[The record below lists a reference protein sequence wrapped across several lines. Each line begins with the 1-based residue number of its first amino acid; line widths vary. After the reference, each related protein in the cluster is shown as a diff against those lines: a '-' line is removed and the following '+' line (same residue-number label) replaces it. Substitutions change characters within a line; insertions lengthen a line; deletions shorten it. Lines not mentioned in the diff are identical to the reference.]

1 MIPSDAELVH
11 LYLSPGHNYF
21 GRHGQPADTHAM
33 VEVDELICLAGRGLA
48 GDRFLDF
55 KPGYRGQITFFAL
68 ETHEHLQR
76 LLGGAQRGPSLYRR
90 NVVTRGLNLNVL
102 IGEEFEIQGV
112 RFAGTEESR
121 PCGWMD
127 QAFGPGAEK
136 ALRGMG
142 GLRAR
147 ILTSG
152 VLRAGNASA
161 ANGQSPRQRIHSGQ

>member
-21 GRHGQPADTHAM
+21 GHHGRAAGTHSM
-33 VEVDELICLAGRGLA
+33 VEVDKLCCVAGRGLE

-55 KPGYRGQITFFAL
+55 KPDYLGQITFFAI
-68 ETHEHLQR
+68 EAHGHLLR
-76 LLGGAQRGPSLYRR
+76 LLGDPRRAPSLYRR
-90 NVVTRGLNLNVL
+90 NVVTRGLDLNAL

-112 RFAGTEESR
+112 RFSGTEECR

-127 QAFGPGAEK
+127 EAFGPGAEK
-136 ALRGMG
+136 ALRGCG

-152 VLRAGNASA
+152 VLRAGSASM
-161 ANGQSPRQRIHSGQ
+161 GHEQ